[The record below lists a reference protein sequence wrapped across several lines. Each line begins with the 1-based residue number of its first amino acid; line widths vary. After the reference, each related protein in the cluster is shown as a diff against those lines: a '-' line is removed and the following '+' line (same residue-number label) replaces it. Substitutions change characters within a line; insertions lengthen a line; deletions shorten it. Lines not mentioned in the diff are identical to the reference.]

1 MINLNSISKK
11 FQTDFWTKPFMALDD
26 VSFSVPEGK
35 IVGFLGANG
44 AGKTTSLKIILGF
57 IKPTSGSVTFN
68 QRLGQNR
75 NEIISNIGY
84 VPERP
89 YFYPHLTGNEF
100 IHYMGQLSNLNR
112 SQINMAINRWAPRL
126 RIDFALDRMI
136 RNYSKGMLQRLGFVC
151 SLIHNPQLIIL
162 DEPVS
167 GLDPIGRKEIKDVI
181 SEINK
186 EGKTIFFSSH
196 IVPDVEEICHTVI
209 FLEKG
214 KLVYQGS
221 IEKLIYD
228 NLKSSYQLKF
238 LNQETSK
245 IETQI
250 VEAANKEN
258 ILKNIL
264 DKNHKILSFSQ
275 EKLTLEEIFYKV
287 KTQERNIGDIQ

>member
-1 MINLNSISKK
+1 MIEVISVKK
-11 FQTDFWTKPFMALDD
+11 SFQTDFWTKPFWALDD

-57 IKPTSGSVTFN
+57 IKANSGSVLFN
-68 QRLGQNR
+68 QKWGSNF
-75 NEIISNIGY
+75 SNILSHIGY
-84 VPERP
+84 LPERP

-100 IHYMGQLSNLNR
+100 LHYMGKLNNLNNHEIK
-112 SQINMAINRWAPRL
+112 SSISKWAPRL
-126 RIDFALDRMI
+126 RIDFALDRKI

-151 SLIHNPQLIIL
+151 SLIHNPDLIIL

-196 IVPDVEEICHTVI
+196 IVPDVEEICDSVI

-214 KLVYQGS
+214 KLIYQGS
-221 IEKLIYD
+221 IEKLIHD
-228 NLKSSYQLKF
+228 NQKSTYELKYLNKNTNQLEI
-238 LNQETSK
+238 LQVDSN
-245 IETQI
+245 
-250 VEAANKEN
+250 NKESCISDQIRLGN
-258 ILKNIL
+258 DIISFNR
-264 DKNHKILSFSQ
+264 DKLS
-275 EKLTLEEIFYKV
+275 LEEIFYKV
-287 KTQERNIGDIQ
+287 KNHERKISHD